1 MTDYKKKHAKFLAS
15 LYQNPS
21 FKDWVD
27 DIESDCPRI
36 PSFDPKGEN
45 DENAW
50 AYYSGLEEGYKLA
63 LSHLGV
69 KLDE

>member
-1 MTDYKKKHAKFLAS
+1 MPLKDHKLFLAG
-15 LYQNPS
+15 LHQQKG

-27 DIESDCPRI
+27 DVEKHRPKIR
-36 PSFDPKGEN
+36 SFDPADQVHCLET
-45 DENAW
+45 W
-50 AYYSGLEEGYKLA
+50 AYDSGRLEGYKLA